1 MSNPSPSAS
10 PAPSTRWFLPALAL
24 LTVLG
29 VVALGAWLMRPEPA
43 PTARTAFSTQGQPT
57 AADQPPIRTAQA
69 PAPTPISQGN
79 PPAVQVPLAAPT
91 PVAAAQTGNPTT
103 PVVPSGAPASP
114 AAAGAESLTDPL
126 PATQAVAPGE
136 PARLR
141 ATVGGVRTPPL
152 SPNQIGVFPRV
163 YIPQSG
169 QADVQVQWPE
179 AAPGDQVVAAVEDGG
194 HFADGKPV
202 QMFTLDESRQIAFQ
216 FQASQSPGNF
226 RVSVRH
232 NAQTKVVSFWAGE
245 RALALN
251 H

>member
-1 MSNPSPSAS
+1 M
-10 PAPSTRWFLPALAL
+10 PALAL

-29 VVALGAWLMRPEPA
+29 IVAIGGWLGHEQPPK
-43 PTARTAFSTQGQPT
+43 TTKTISSTQGQPAPVAGSQT
-57 AADQPPIRTAQA
+57 SVTQA
-69 PAPTPISQGN
+69 PASPPTSRAGAL
-79 PPAVQVPLAAPT
+79 AVQPLAAPA
-91 PVAAAQTGNPTT
+91 PVVAAQTGDPAALG
-103 PVVPSGAPASP
+103 VPPGAPAAP
-114 AAAGAESLTDPL
+114 AAGAESLTDPL
-126 PATQAVAPGE
+126 PAGQALAPGE

-141 ATVGGVRTPPL
+141 ATVGGVQTPPL

-163 YIPQSG
+163 YVPQSG
-169 QADVQVQWPE
+169 RADVQVQLPD

-202 QMFTLDESRQIAFQ
+202 QAFTLDESRQIAFQ
-216 FQASQSPGNF
+216 FQASRSPGNF

-232 NAQTKVVSFWAGE
+232 NAQTKVVSFWAGD